1 MGKRLQSQNRGK
13 GTPRYTSPTH
23 KRNGAVKYRKF
34 DSSERTDKIVG
45 TIVDILHDPGR
56 SSPIAKVRYDNG
68 EERLI
73 LIPEGMKIKDTIECG
88 ISAEIKP
95 GNTLPLGEIP
105 EGIPIYNIETIPG
118 DGGKLVRSGGCYAH
132 VITHDTSKTI
142 IKLPSGHMKT
152 LNPMCRA
159 TVGVVA
165 GGGRKEKPFTK
176 AGKKYH
182 AMKAKSVLWPKVRGV
197 AMNAVDHPFGGGNT
211 QHAGKPTTISRHTS
225 PGRKVGHIAARRT
238 GKR

>member
-23 KRNGAVKYRKF
+23 KRKGAVKYRKF
-34 DSSERTDKIVG
+34 DESERKDKIVG
-45 TIVDILHDPGR
+45 TIIDILHDPGR
-56 SSPIAKVRYDNG
+56 SSPVARVRYDNG

-95 GNTLPLGEIP
+95 GNVLPLGEVP
-105 EGIPIYNIETIPG
+105 EGIPVYNIETIPG

-132 VITHDTSKTI
+132 VITHDVSKTI

-152 LNPMCRA
+152 LNPAPWPHTDSAHAAMLSQSSSVSHFSISGSARAVHRRFFSSASDEDARMNSLSFQRSCR
-159 TVGVVA
+159 
-165 GGGRKEKPFTK
+165 
-176 AGKKYH
+176 
-182 AMKAKSVLWPKVRGV
+182 
-197 AMNAVDHPFGGGNT
+197 
-211 QHAGKPTTISRHTS
+211 
-225 PGRKVGHIAARRT
+225 
-238 GKR
+238 